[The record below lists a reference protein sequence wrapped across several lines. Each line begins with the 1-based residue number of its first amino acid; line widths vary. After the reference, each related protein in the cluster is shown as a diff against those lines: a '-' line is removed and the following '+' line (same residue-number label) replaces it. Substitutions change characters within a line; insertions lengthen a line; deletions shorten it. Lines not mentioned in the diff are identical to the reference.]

1 MSDTKENKTK
11 EAVFPPAI
19 LEMPE
24 NKDPTT
30 SIQEFVKRDGWLYAN
45 GHPND
50 SLASPFTARCIL
62 PGGSSALKDMS
73 GVRREFPVWN
83 NSICNECG
91 SCITAC
97 PDNALLGKINTLE
110 EVCATNIEILEKAGH
125 DVKLLKKH
133 IAPLAE
139 TFRTLSKE
147 SKKETNVSLLFR
159 KSVDQTIEKSGLL
172 EAEKEQ
178 LKKLGKLFLETFG
191 DFKFRLTSAGG
202 LFSITLDPW
211 ACKGC
216 MLCNDKKVCSKSGLP
231 KHSATDKDTEHLKKE
246 FEYQKKLPKTNSEF
260 LSVDLEESTGD
271 LQSILLDKENLKA
284 NCARAGTCVG
294 CGEQEPIRLL
304 NAVIT
309 ALHRPR
315 VEKFMRHLEELITE
329 LTEKIGNFIGKA
341 NLHSE
346 EKIQEVV
353 DALNAV
359 DYKWYLRA
367 INTLVFLKQLHWKYE
382 VGINGEGR
390 SDMIFDNSTGCSSV
404 AGGTSPNTP
413 YKFPW
418 MNNLFQDAPTT
429 ATAHYL
435 GEMRNIAEDFKA
447 VRIAELILADET
459 EEKKYDFTYFDHKQ
473 FTEEERL
480 LCPTIVAL
488 GGDGA
493 MYDIGFQNLSRL
505 MASGLNVKVLVLD
518 TGVYSNTG
526 GQTSTA
532 GPQGQI
538 ADLSPYGKVSDGKQ
552 EARKELAL
560 VAMAHRTTYVLQGS
574 TADANHLISG
584 YVEGLNFNGPA
595 VFNVYCA
602 CPPEHIIADDAGV
615 AHSIM
620 ARDSRM
626 YPQFK
631 FHPWGG
637 KKPWRECLSLEGNP
651 DIELDWP
658 TYELAYK
665 NVYGE
670 TEKMVLPFT
679 FADFAVTEG
688 RFKNHFK
695 KEKADTW
702 TPEMVPLAEYLELED
717 DEREGLI
724 PYILGVD
731 AKENLI
737 RVVPSKT
744 MVDSCADRKSF
755 WRLLKEFAGLDRPVP
770 PVETKTEE
778 VPVVTEVK
786 TEIPVEKV
794 TSKVVTIDT
803 ENCTVCDKCF
813 KKNKK
818 VFGKREEDGKAIVLN
833 PKAGTFKEI
842 VEAALECKDKLIHP
856 GTPQNP
862 NEKGLEKLLAKAKKI
877 EESK

>member
-1 MSDTKENKTK
+1 MADTNENKAK
-11 EAVFPPAI
+11 EAILPPAI
-19 LEMPE
+19 REMPE
-24 NKDPTT
+24 NKDSTT
-30 SIQEFVKRDGWLYAN
+30 SIQEFVKRDGWLYTN

-73 GVRREFPVWN
+73 GVRREFPVWKN
-83 NSICNECG
+83 DICNECG

-97 PDNALLGKINTLE
+97 PDNALLGKINTVL
-110 EVCATNIEILEKAGH
+110 EVCATNVDILEKAS
-125 DVKLLKKH
+125 VEMRLFKKH
-133 IAPLAE
+133 LSSLVE
-139 TFRTLSKE
+139 TFGALAKE

-159 KSVDQTIEKSGLL
+159 KAIDITIKKSELSESEKKILESQGKKFLQTM
-172 EAEKEQ
+172 
-178 LKKLGKLFLETFG
+178 G

-216 MLCNDKKVCSKSGLP
+216 MLCNDKKVCSKAGLP

-260 LSVDLEESTGD
+260 LNVDLEEGTGD
-271 LQSILLDKENLKA
+271 FQSILLDKENLKS

-304 NAVIT
+304 TAVIT

-315 VEKFMRHLEELITE
+315 VLKFTTHLKELIVE
-329 LTEKIGNFIGKA
+329 LTEKVENFVGKA
-341 NLHSE
+341 NLRSE
-346 EKIQEVV
+346 EKLQGVV
-353 DALNAV
+353 DELNEA
-359 DYKWYLRA
+359 DYTWYNRA
-367 INTLVFLKQLHWKYE
+367 TDTLTYLKDLLKKYE
-382 VGINGEGR
+382 EGVNGEGR
-390 SDMIFDNSTGCSSV
+390 SDMMFTNSTGCTSV
-404 AGGTSPNTP
+404 AGATSPYTP
-413 YKFPW
+413 YTFPW
-418 MNNLFQDAPTT
+418 MNNLFQDAPTV
-429 ATAHYL
+429 ATTLYL
-435 GEMRNIAEDFKA
+435 GQMRNIAEDFKM
-447 VRIAELILADET
+447 VRTAELILVDET

-480 LCPTIVAL
+480 LSPTIVAL

-505 MASGLNVKVLVLD
+505 MASGLNVKVLVVD

-560 VAMAHRTTYVLQGS
+560 IAMTHRSTYVLQGS

-602 CPPEHIIADDAGV
+602 CPPEHIIPDDAGV

-631 FHPWGG
+631 FHPHNG
-637 KKPWRECLSLEGNP
+637 KLPWRECLSLEGNP

-658 TYELAYK
+658 TYELSYK

-695 KEKADTW
+695 KEKADAW
-702 TPEMVPLAEYLELED
+702 TPEMVPLAEYLDLED
-717 DEREGLI
+717 EDRQELI
-724 PYILGVD
+724 PYIFGVD
-731 AKENLI
+731 KDEHLI
-737 RVVPSKT
+737 RITLSKT
-744 MVDSCADRKSF
+744 MIDSCADRKSF
-755 WRLLKEFAGLDRPVP
+755 WRLLKEFAGLDRIISPVDI
-770 PVETKTEE
+770 KTEE
-778 VPVVTEVK
+778 TPVVAEVK

-794 TSKVVTIDT
+794 ANKVVTIDT
-803 ENCTVCDKCF
+803 ENCTVCEKCF
-813 KKNKK
+813 KINKK
-818 VFGKREEDGKAIVLN
+818 IFGKREGDGKAIVLN
-833 PKAGTFKEI
+833 PKAGTFAEI
-842 VEAALECKDKLIHP
+842 VKASEECKDKLIHP

-862 NEKGLEKLLAKAKKI
+862 SEKNLEKLVEKAKKFQ
-877 EESK
+877 